1 VLRAIVSPA
10 LTKPITEA
18 PDVGDLKNGS
28 SKSYAE
34 AIKEL
39 TLHQRLLKPQSES
52 SKLQLTSPDREV
64 WYIFLRSVDHSD
76 LSLFTKIAVT

>member
-1 VLRAIVSPA
+1 MRAVVGLAS
-10 LTKPITEA
+10 TKPITEA

-39 TLHQRLLKPQSES
+39 TLLQRLLKPQSES
-52 SKLQLTSPDREV
+52 SKLQLTVPDREV
-64 WYIFLRSVDHSD
+64 QYVFLWSVNDSG
-76 LSLFTKIAVT
+76 LSLLTKIAAT